1 MSAWLGSQVSKM
13 ESGPVIRK
21 HIRDGM
27 LSIIADIQYS
37 CRVNAAQH
45 DDAPD
50 EPISRMDHGDNTQLS
65 DHDLSINIDGALE
78 ALKSEAPSNNSGRS
92 ILRANSKR
100 GPMSGRRA
108 RGGRGRGG
116 GADRGR
122 GRGDG
127 RGRG

>member
-1 MSAWLGSQVSKM
+1 MGN
-13 ESGPVIRK
+13 
-21 HIRDGM
+21 
-27 LSIIADIQYS
+27 IAYS
-37 CRVNAAQH
+37 MRGVQH
-45 DDAPD
+45 NGTPD
-50 EPISRMDHGDNTQLS
+50 ELISRSDHEDGTQLS